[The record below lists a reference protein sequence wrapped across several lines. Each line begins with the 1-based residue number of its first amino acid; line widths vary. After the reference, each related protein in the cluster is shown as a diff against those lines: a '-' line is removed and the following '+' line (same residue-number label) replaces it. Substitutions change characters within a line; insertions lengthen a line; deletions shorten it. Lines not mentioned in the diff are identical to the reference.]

1 MPKKQVVVQSEAVV
15 ASSAPVR
22 KRTSV
27 KKAAAEAS
35 VPASDEKKAPKSK
48 KTVVPVAAAVT
59 HRHKETPVV
68 SFTVSTTTPV
78 SASVA
83 TPVSAPVVAPFEPS
97 HDEVAKLAYSYYVAR
112 GYQSGDQSADWF
124 RAVEE
129 LKARHA
135 AATSLLAD

>member
-15 ASSAPVR
+15 APSTPVR

-48 KTVVPVAAAVT
+48 KVAAAAVT

-68 SFTVSTTTPV
+68 SFTVTTTTPV

-83 TPVSAPVVAPFEPS
+83 PPVSAPVVAPFEPS

-112 GYQSGDQSADWF
+112 GYQPGDQSADWF

-135 AATSLLAD
+135 AAASLLAD